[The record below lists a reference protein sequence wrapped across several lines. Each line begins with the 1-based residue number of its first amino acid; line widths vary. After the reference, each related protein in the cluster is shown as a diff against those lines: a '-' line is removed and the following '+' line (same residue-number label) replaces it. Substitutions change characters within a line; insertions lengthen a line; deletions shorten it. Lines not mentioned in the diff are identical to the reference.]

1 LGVELKREFTQCY
14 RHRFLSK
21 LKMLLNMITDSSN
34 RIPKE
39 ADAEGSGG
47 QGQPHLYSDL
57 KASSGYAKSYFEKTK
72 LVIERW
78 LSC

>member
-1 LGVELKREFTQCY
+1 
-14 RHRFLSK
+14 
-21 LKMLLNMITDSSN
+21 MITDSSN